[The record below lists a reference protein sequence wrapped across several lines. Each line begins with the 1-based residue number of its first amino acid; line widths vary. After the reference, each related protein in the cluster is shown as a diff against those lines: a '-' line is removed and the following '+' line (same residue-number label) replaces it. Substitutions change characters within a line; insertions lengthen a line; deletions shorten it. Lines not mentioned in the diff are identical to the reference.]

1 MELYQMIKT
10 KEMAT
15 RAILIKIAPVIVTMM
30 QIILQYFTLL
40 LYVLKMQYVP
50 EAPLLLVNAE
60 KDTKLKEIRVFLVE

>member
-1 MELYQMIKT
+1 MIKT